1 VDSVESGDSMDNRSN
16 SLDPAVEALL
26 RDIADLAERASV
38 QFVPDAEK
46 VRVFSAAF
54 AESRTRAQA
63 ATARPIPR

>member
-1 VDSVESGDSMDNRSN
+1 MDNRSN

-38 QFVPDAEK
+38 QFVPDDEK

-54 AESRTRAQA
+54 AESRTRAKA
-63 ATARPIPR
+63 ATARSTPR